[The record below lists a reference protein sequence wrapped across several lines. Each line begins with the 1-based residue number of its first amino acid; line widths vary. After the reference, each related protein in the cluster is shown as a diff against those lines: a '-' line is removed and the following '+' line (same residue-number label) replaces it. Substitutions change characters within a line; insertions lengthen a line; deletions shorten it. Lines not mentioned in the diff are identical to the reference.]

1 MPVAWIA
8 PMPSRA
14 WVRAVRPGK
23 STIAANPAV
32 KGCLEEVVVEAA
44 EVPWAVVEAVVVA
57 EAEAQVEVVVAEAEA
72 QVEVVVAEAEAVAAD
87 VAAVA
92 GASRS
97 DAA

>member
-32 KGCLEEVVVEAA
+32 KGCLEEEVVEAA

-57 EAEAQVEVVVAEAEA
+57 EAAAQVEVVVAEAEA
-72 QVEVVVAEAEAVAAD
+72 QVEVVVAAAAAAD

-97 DAA
+97 DAP

>member
-1 MPVAWIA
+1 VPVAWIA

-32 KGCLEEVVVEAA
+32 KGCLEEEVVEAA
-44 EVPWAVVEAVVVA
+44 EVPWAVA
-57 EAEAQVEVVVAEAEA
+57 EAVVVAEAEA

>member
-32 KGCLEEVVVEAA
+32 KGCLEEEVVEAA

-57 EAEAQVEVVVAEAEA
+57 AAAQVEVVVAAA
-72 QVEVVVAEAEAVAAD
+72 AAD

>member
-1 MPVAWIA
+1 MTTSAEAAVPVAWIA

-44 EVPWAVVEAVVVA
+44 EVPWAVVEAVVVV
-57 EAEAQVEVVVAEAEA
+57 EAVAQVGVVVAEAE
-72 QVEVVVAEAEAVAAD
+72 VAAAVD
-87 VAAVA
+87 VAAVD

>member
-1 MPVAWIA
+1 MTTSAEAAVPVAWIA

-44 EVPWAVVEAVVVA
+44 EVPWAVA
-57 EAEAQVEVVVAEAEA
+57 EA
-72 QVEVVVAEAEAVAAD
+72 VVVAEAEAVAAD